1 MPRQKFKS
9 FINKHSRTMYGGASM
24 RAASTYSEGTS
35 VPSTGLSRLAS
46 ARRVEAATSQGPGA
60 PMHVSP
66 SSLKKA
72 GKIPTFTSM
81 SNVSEQAIQCAVHN
95 ASRGA
100 FISPTIMK
108 SAGSSKAQHHEVFQH
123 ASYQGGANVY
133 APQPQVPQAVKTNQA
148 NALLVT
154 H

>member
-1 MPRQKFKS
+1 
-9 FINKHSRTMYGGASM
+9 MYGGASM

-35 VPSTGLSRLAS
+35 VPSTSLSRLAS
-46 ARRVEAATSQGPGA
+46 ARHVEAATSQGPGV
-60 PMHVSP
+60 PVHISP

-72 GKIPTFTSM
+72 GKIPTFASV
-81 SNVSEQAIQCAVHN
+81 SNVSEQAVRHAVHN
-95 ASRGA
+95 ASCGA